1 MNLKGHKFN
10 THILVATLFLL
21 LAISLES
28 LMYVYWSFV
37 LNPRLRVE
45 AESNAKILAE
55 SQAKIVATTLSSMQ
69 ESINQ
74 DVINELTD
82 QVLVFIDP
90 ELKRP
95 YFLGIALEL
104 DYEALESSDDS
115 LDLSEGDMNCRQCFP
130 VTTALYSQDSDE
142 ILGVANF
149 MVSDAF
155 YEKLKNDVK
164 EILFLESLLGL
175 AVLFVV
181 WIAVNFLIRKLNF
194 EIVNRKRIE
203 KQLRHAKENAE
214 KASQTKSEFL
224 ANMSHEIRTPLNAI
238 IGMAYIL
245 LKTPLNKRQ
254 HDLLNKLDS
263 SSHLLL
269 SLINDL
275 LDFSKIEAGKLEL
288 ESTCFKLDEVLDN
301 LAKLVMTKAGEK
313 GLDIMYYTSKDI
325 PVHLIG
331 DPLRL
336 GQVLLNLVNNAIKF
350 TDKGEILLS
359 VELIPSKSCRVQRS
373 DGICLQFSIHDTGIG
388 IKQEDINKLF
398 NSFTQADSSTTR
410 KFGGTGLGLSICKQL
425 IELMGGDIRV
435 ESVYGKGSTFIFTA
449 QFIRESEHEVLRHI
463 LPHNLQYTHAL
474 VIDDSKISQNIFQQ
488 MLACFGFKVSTASS
502 AQEGIQLLE
511 QYTQEDP
518 IELILMDWQMPGM
531 NGIEATKI
539 IKNQLNLEHI
549 PKIVLVTAY
558 ANQPINKANNNGI
571 DDYLIK
577 PISQSVLYDSI
588 INIFTDQQTV
598 KILPNGETTSF
609 YSLSDKHVLL
619 TEDNLTNQEVACALL
634 DELELQVSIA
644 NNGKEAVQAIKNTH
658 FDLIF
663 MDLQMPEMDGFE
675 ATRLIRKDSNYQ
687 QTPIIAMTAH
697 AMQGDREKCLNAQM
711 DDYITKPID
720 VDKFFSKIE
729 KWLVDDNSKLAMQPT
744 TTSEIITQ
752 VVTKNSTPDQ
762 NLPELTSINMNK
774 ALERVRG
781 KHELIFR
788 LLINFKAQKAD
799 MVEKIKAAIQINDME
814 SAKALV
820 HSLKGEAGTLEAT
833 TLYTESKQLE
843 QHILQQDGD
852 KIDEYVSLV
861 DAALSQV
868 LGDINCLEK
877 SLNDKQSAE
886 NENLDRDTESVDI
899 LSHIPQLRELAG
911 LLRDNNMRAKKLAKN
926 INSNMQSSSYKN
938 QWENVMQALSVL
950 DFEMAEE
957 YLQALTTELNLNL
970 SDE

>member
-1 MNLKGHKFN
+1 MSHRTN
-10 THILVATLFLL
+10 THVLVASLFLL

-28 LMYVYWSFV
+28 LMYIYWNFV
-37 LNPRLRVE
+37 LDPRLRIE

-55 SQAKIVATTLSSMQ
+55 SQAKIVSTALSSLSD
-69 ESINQ
+69 SITQ
-74 DVINELTD
+74 DDIDQLTD

-104 DYEALESSDDS
+104 DYEALESVNNS
-115 LDLSEGDMNCRQCFP
+115 LDLSEGDMQCAKCFP
-130 VTTALYSQDSDE
+130 VTTALYSRDSDE
-142 ILGVANF
+142 LLGVANF

-155 YEKLKNDVK
+155 YEKLKEDVK

-194 EIVNRKRIE
+194 EILNRKRVE

-269 SLINDL
+269 NLINDL

-313 GLDIMYYTSKDI
+313 DLDIMYYTSRDI
-325 PVHLIG
+325 PHQLIG

-350 TDKGEILLS
+350 TEKGEILLS
-359 VELIPSKSCRVQRS
+359 VEVVKDKNCSNRS
-373 DGICLQFSIHDTGIG
+373 HDGICLQFSVHDTGIG
-388 IKQEDINKLF
+388 IREEDISKLF
-398 NSFTQADSSTTR
+398 HSFTQADNSTTR

-425 IELMGGDIRV
+425 IHLMGGDIHA
-435 ESVYGKGSTFIFTA
+435 ESIYGKGSTFIFSAYFSVETE
-449 QFIRESEHEVLRHI
+449 QQS
-463 LPHNLQYTHAL
+463 LPHLLPNNLQNSHAL
-474 VIDDSKISQNIFQQ
+474 VIDDSKISQNIFEQ
-488 MLACFGFKVSTASS
+488 MLSCFGFKISIASN
-502 AQEGIQLLE
+502 AQEGFRQLE
-511 QYTQEDP
+511 KHA
-518 IELILMDWQMPGM
+518 IENPVQLILMDWQMPGM
-531 NGIEATKI
+531 DGVEASHI
-539 IKNQLNLEHI
+539 IKTQLNLPHI

-558 ANQPINKANNNGI
+558 ANQQLHKKNQSEL

-588 INIFTDQQTV
+588 INILSDKQTIKV
-598 KILPNGETTSF
+598 LPDEHSENYRNF
-609 YSLSDKHVLL
+609 SLKDKHVLL
-619 TEDNLTNQEVACALL
+619 TEDNATNQEVACALL
-634 DELELQVSIA
+634 DELELQISIA
-644 NNGKEAVQAIKNTH
+644 NNGKEAVAAIKQKQ
-658 FDLIF
+658 FDLVF

-675 ATRLIRKDSNYQ
+675 ATQLIRQDERYKNI
-687 QTPIIAMTAH
+687 PIVAMTAH
-697 AMQGDREKCLNAQM
+697 AMRGDREKCLNAQM

-720 VDKFFSKIE
+720 VDKFFAVIE
-729 KWLVDDNSKLAMQPT
+729 KWLVSEQSSLEKPKTESLANWKMASLVQ
-744 TTSEIITQ
+744 Q
-752 VVTKNSTPDQ
+752 YPD
-762 NLPELTSINMNK
+762 LPSIDLPK
-774 ALERVRG
+774 ALARVRG
-781 KHELIFR
+781 KQELMLR
-788 LLINFKAQKAD
+788 LLSNFKIQKGD
-799 MVEKIKAAIQINDME
+799 MATKIKDALAEQDII

-833 TLYTESKQLE
+833 ILFKDSQQLE
-843 QHILQQDGD
+843 QYIVQSDNG
-852 KIDEYVSLV
+852 KISEYMTRVEN
-861 DAALSQV
+861 ALSEV
-868 LGDINCLEK
+868 LADIGKLEN
-877 SLNDKQSAE
+877 SLNLNNDRITVTSPESNPIVETTFDRTAVSAQLQE
-886 NENLDRDTESVDI
+886 
-899 LSHIPQLRELAG
+899 LSG
-911 LLRDNNMRAKKLAKN
+911 LIKDNNLRAKKLAKE
-926 INSNMQSSSYKN
+926 INTVMQSSEHFGD
-938 QWENVMQALSVL
+938 WEKVITALSNL
-950 DFEMAEE
+950 DFE
-957 YLQALTTELNLNL
+957 QADSDLRELVANLEI
-970 SDE
+970 SI